1 MIKMPIFQ
9 ESWSICWRKRGK
21 RYPAGCTKLP
31 MIDLD
36 LADDEA
42 AEEEDAEDS
51 TTLLIPI
58 TGTVAAEVAVQVE
71 EEAVAEVEEEVQEEV
86 VLEVLSELHHHQV
99 TAALEAIGGNPRLK
113 KIVKV

>member
-1 MIKMPIFQ
+1 
-9 ESWSICWRKRGK
+9 
-21 RYPAGCTKLP
+21 

-36 LADDEA
+36 LADDEE

-71 EEAVAEVEEEVQEEV
+71 EEAVAEVEEEVQEEYIPV
-86 VLEVLSELHHHQV
+86 VTFSTCFGRIPLFTQHE
-99 TAALEAIGGNPRLK
+99 
-113 KIVKV
+113 